1 METWND
7 FCIKIF
13 YAFKVHTYVRMFHLY
28 DKTFLALGMWKH
40 SKPTILIQKEKELL
54 LQMHYTNSQIQYDIL
69 VIRKTQL
76 AGIWK
81 MEEVRE
87 GGVMYFL
94 GLIKM
99 RKTFALHWEKWER
112 LLPWTRKMKKN
123 SHLGLGKWKKTL
135 AYQLYASVFL
145 WAGYWQLLQSA
156 LLSHIKLLHNCKQA
170 HPHKGIEH
178 FGWNRTSNIA

>member
-112 LLPWTRKMKKN
+112 LLPWTRKMKKKLPPWTRKMKKN
-123 SHLGLGKWKKTL
+123 SCLPVVCFRLPLSRILTTFTISF
-135 AYQLYASVFL
+135 AQSYQNCCIIAS
-145 WAGYWQLLQSA
+145 S
-156 LLSHIKLLHNCKQA
+156 S
-170 HPHKGIEH
+170 
-178 FGWNRTSNIA
+178 S